1 MWVNVIVHFL
11 FEYIIRI
18 LFRIKRKIQ
27 KKQKIYC
34 GTNIQTTIDV
44 LKCDT

>member
-11 FEYIIRI
+11 FEYMIRI

-27 KKQKIYC
+27 KKQKFIVVQIYK
-34 GTNIQTTIDV
+34 QQ
-44 LKCDT
+44 